1 MASQRALTQGMDL
14 SGFTRASETLA
25 KTLASQRALTQG
37 TNFQNFLEI
46 PSFQIEQEEAMKDTE
61 DENEEE

>member
-1 MASQRALTQGMDL
+1 MDL